1 MPEYFTDTASL
12 VLIPNTKTKYSLQYI
27 SREKVKISRLC
38 PFETHDEDQIFESEG
53 KWRGRWHFRMQ
64 QATANEGPTAA
75 FGETKLG
82 EGKGICGLA
91 SYHAAQPPGPGDRD
105 PGHPPDAARPGS
117 AAHRLRG
124 PKGGADRV
132 PSALDTNSPFLSSL
146 GTQCSLEN
154 LQTPEISETQA
165 AQSHL
170 GLSGRACGARKGRRE
185 VGEEEKP
192 ATSRKPALPLC
203 FGT

>member
-1 MPEYFTDTASL
+1 MGSGEEDGILECSRQLQMKDLQQPSEKLNWGKERGFVALLPT
-12 VLIPNTKTKYSLQYI
+12 IQPNPQDQGTETQGTLQT
-27 SREKVKISRLC
+27 LL
-38 PFETHDEDQIFESEG
+38 G
-53 KWRGRWHFRMQ
+53 
-64 QATANEGPTAA
+64 QALQLT
-75 FGETKLG
+75 
-82 EGKGICGLA
+82 
-91 SYHAAQPPGPGDRD
+91 
-105 PGHPPDAARPGS
+105 
-117 AAHRLRG
+117 RLRG

-170 GLSGRACGARKGRRE
+170 GLSGRARGARKGRSE

-192 ATSRKPALPLC
+192 ATLRKPALPLC